1 MKHLILLLALATP
14 ALAEPRLV
22 EIPEI
27 PDAFHAIPLSK
38 VFWAKSS
45 AEADKAREACGGDF
59 EFVGHR
65 WEGRT
70 LVHLVECAE

>member
-1 MKHLILLLALATP
+1 MKTLVILLALTAP
-14 ALAEPRLV
+14 AYAKTF
-22 EIPEI
+22 EIPEV
-27 PDAFHAIPLSK
+27 PDGHFPIPLTK

-59 EFVGHR
+59 DFVGWR